1 MKQKRKPLKPKNE
14 FLKKRRTMKLF
25 SMDNYLSTVDEKDR
39 AALES
44 LRAYIHELVPVTEEK
59 ISYGLAAFYYK
70 GEYLKLI
77 NIIL

>member
-1 MKQKRKPLKPKNE
+1 
-14 FLKKRRTMKLF
+14 
-25 SMDNYLSTVDEKDR
+25 MDNYLSTVDEKDR